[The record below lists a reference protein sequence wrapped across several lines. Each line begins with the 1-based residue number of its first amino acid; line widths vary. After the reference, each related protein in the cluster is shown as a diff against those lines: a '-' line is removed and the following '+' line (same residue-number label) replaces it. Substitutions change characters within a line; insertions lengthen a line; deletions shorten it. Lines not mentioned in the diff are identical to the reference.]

1 MRRNAILTVLLV
13 ATALSALPS
22 ALAQP
27 YCARYDEGS
36 RECGIPTL
44 QACEQSLRG
53 LNGVC
58 EPDVTAQLR
67 PDFLPR
73 LLPPPP
79 GALPPPPDPNNPN
92 NPNWMPPPPGQ

>member
-1 MRRNAILTVLLV
+1 MRRNAIVTVLL
-13 ATALSALPS
+13 AAAALSAVPS
-22 ALAQP
+22 ALSQP

-67 PDFLPR
+67 PDFLR
-73 LLPPPP
+73 VLPPPP
-79 GALPPPPDPNNPN
+79 GLAPPPPNPNNPN

>member
-1 MRRNAILTVLLV
+1 MRRNAIVTVLL
-13 ATALSALPS
+13 ATAALNDVPS
-22 ALAQP
+22 VLAQP

-58 EPDVTAQLR
+58 EADVTARRR
-67 PDFLPR
+67 PDFFR
-73 LLPPPP
+73 ILPPPP
-79 GALPPPPDPNNPN
+79 SEAPPPPDPNNPN